1 MNPKGTNAL
10 NRRAFLARCGQ
21 GGVALALLPALLE
34 HPAPQNATD
43 WVRIPGM
50 RELIDDPRV
59 QTYIRNGAAPFFISG
74 IFLNQ
79 FARNLRFENVEPSL
93 RRYFQNAGAPRQ
105 RRTFAQAQ
113 TVWETIPPSIR
124 AQGDGEVRRFLRGR
138 DWSHVIAKANGG
150 DDATRNGIFE
160 HWLTN
165 RARGA
170 RNMTPQELRAAR
182 NALRAVAV
190 RTALASTAKISL
202 VGAVAGAAVA
212 VVLTLLEY
220 GLQLKQ
226 GQITRIEFYQ
236 AVTEATI
243 QEGSRAFVIA
253 GLVLGLTLLIP
264 ELLPVMAVAAIPLA
278 AIGFVTLGYRFYD
291 LGQEWWEELE
301 RDGTLAQYVEAVAI
315 AEKAMRALDM
325 RSETGSFLD
334 SMSAHLAEWAR
345 SAAAMVWMPP
355 LPEVPYLGDFDAAAY
370 LPDIPFD
377 LTAYVPDFQV
387 QYYLPTL
394 QFHLPLHFPELD
406 FTAAWPQPDFHGG
419 IAAAQSALQNAAAYL
434 Y

>member
-1 MNPKGTNAL
+1 MHPESASGL

-21 GGVALALLPALLE
+21 GGAALALLPAMRE
-34 HPAPQNATD
+34 SPAPQSPTD
-43 WVRIPGM
+43 LIRIPGM
-50 RELIDDPRV
+50 GELIHDPRV
-59 QTYIRNGAAPFFISG
+59 QTYICNGTAPFFISG

-124 AQGDGEVRRFLRGR
+124 AQGDEEVRRFLRGR

-150 DDATRNGIFE
+150 DDTTRNGIFE
-160 HWLTN
+160 RALTN

-170 RNMTPQELRAAR
+170 RDMTPQELRAAR

-190 RTALASTAKISL
+190 RTALAGAAKLSL

-226 GQITRIEFYQ
+226 GQMTRIEFYQ
-236 AVTEATI
+236 AVTEATVR
-243 QEGSRAFVIA
+243 EGSRSFVIA
-253 GLVLGLTLLIP
+253 GLVLGLTSLIP
-264 ELLPVMAVAAIPLA
+264 ALLPVMAAVAIPLA
-278 AIGFVTLGYRFYD
+278 ALGFVTLGYRFYA
-291 LGQEWWEELE
+291 LGQEWWAELE
-301 RDGTLAQYVEAVAI
+301 RDGTLAPYVEAVAI
-315 AEKAMRALDM
+315 AEKAMRALDT
-325 RSETGSFLD
+325 RSETNSFLD
-334 SMSAHLAEWAR
+334 TMSAHLAEWTR
-345 SAAAMVWMPP
+345 SAAAMVWMPS
-355 LPEVPYLGDFDAAAY
+355 LPKIPYLSDFDAAAY
-370 LPDIPFD
+370 LPDIPLD
-377 LTAYVPDFQV
+377 LNAYIPDFQV
-387 QYYLPTL
+387 EYYLPTL
-394 QFHLPLHFPELD
+394 QLHLPLHFPELD
-406 FTAAWPQPDFHGG
+406 FTTAWPQPDFHGG
-419 IAAAQSALQNAAAYL
+419 IAAAQAALQNAAAYL